1 MEENKGGYKYS
12 LIVASVEQGSTDQVM
27 EAARAAGATGGT
39 ILHARRAG
47 VHEAERFYGITL
59 QKEREILAIL
69 TPRAGKTAIM
79 QAIAQSVP
87 LEGEQGGVVFSLP
100 VDGIEGLALD

>member
-1 MEENKGGYKYS
+1 M
-12 LIVASVEQGSTDQVM
+12 IVASVEQGSTDQVM

-47 VHEAERFYGITL
+47 VHEAEKFYGITL
-59 QKEREILAIL
+59 QKERELLAIL
-69 TPRAGKTAIM
+69 APREGKAAIM
-79 QAIAQSVP
+79 QAIARSVP

-100 VDGIEGLALD
+100 VDSIEGLSMD